1 MTDPGE
7 RGHPSSQS
15 SCEGRRPLER
25 SSNAAVEGVAVRVGV
40 NTSRDVAS
48 IIPVVQVQ
56 KSLVLLF
63 WRGERY
69 LSVERVRV
77 QVMLNVTWYVSVGDF
92 SVGRVILETGEVA
105 GQRVVDE
112 GRVLRS
118 DNVSIIVNLVI

>member
-1 MTDPGE
+1 M
-7 RGHPSSQS
+7 
-15 SCEGRRPLER
+15 
-25 SSNAAVEGVAVRVGV
+25 
-40 NTSRDVAS
+40 
-48 IIPVVQVQ
+48 
-56 KSLVLLF
+56 
-63 WRGERY
+63 
-69 LSVERVRV
+69 

>member
-1 MTDPGE
+1 MSDPCE
-7 RGHPSSQS
+7 RRHPSSQS
-15 SCEGRRPLER
+15 SCERGRPLER
-25 SSNAAVEGVAVRVGV
+25 SSDTAVEGVAVRVGV
-40 NTSRDVAS
+40 NTSCDVAS

-63 WRGERY
+63 GRGERY

-105 GQRVVDE
+105 G
-112 GRVLRS
+112 
-118 DNVSIIVNLVI
+118 